1 MSHDAETVAALA
13 VGTSKVAALV
23 AERDERGG
31 ARVIGVGVH
40 STAGI
45 RKGEVTNVEGV
56 TGSVEKAVAA
66 AEKVC
71 NRPIRS
77 VFLGVGGASLE
88 AQVGRAVIPVSRPSA
103 GISSRD
109 MERALSA
116 AGMTA
121 VPPERETIDVIP
133 EDFAVDDGERVAN
146 PEGLHGSRLA
156 ARVLIVTARLASVQN
171 LIKRVHQAG
180 LTVEAYLP
188 EPLARSPSVEGYGRV
203 VIEKAD
209 NEGAAARFPRGSKRC
224 RERDARLERVQYGF
238 ILEDTEHFRVGCV
251 LPGDRFCPAS

>member
-1 MSHDAETVAALA
+1 MSHDVETVAALA

-31 ARVIGVGVH
+31 TRVIGVGVH

-45 RKGEVTNVEGV
+45 RKGEVTSVEGV

-77 VFLGVGGASLE
+77 VFLGVGGASLT
-88 AQVGRAVIPVSRPSA
+88 AQGGRAVIPVSRPSA

-116 AGMTA
+116 ARMTA
-121 VPPERETIDVIP
+121 VPPDLPRVRSIAASPKNPCAACGLRTVCGNCPAWSALETGSAESAPDFRCQVARERCSLL
-133 EDFAVDDGERVAN
+133 GK
-146 PEGLHGSRLA
+146 GGKGSHGSA
-156 ARVLIVTARLASVQN
+156 
-171 LIKRVHQAG
+171 
-180 LTVEAYLP
+180 P
-188 EPLARSPSVEGYGRV
+188 
-203 VIEKAD
+203 EKA
-209 NEGAAARFPRGSKRC
+209 PVS
-224 RERDARLERVQYGF
+224 
-238 ILEDTEHFRVGCV
+238 
-251 LPGDRFCPAS
+251 PA